1 MTTSLRKLNR
11 CTISNLIRGSGGSM
25 ASTNQTTSLKTM
37 VPLHYHFNEKVKG
50 NSVPSFH
57 RSYSTTFALYNV
69 ATSKDVLL
77 EEDSISSSHD
87 YVDSTI
93 KLTPDQYEPVM
104 AQQQII
110 QASQWNQGTGIEGK
124 WNPEFCHEA
133 LSIYIAHL
141 NYIFEHGLEDHNAK
155 MLLSSFTTQRA
166 IKTILKLK
174 LPTPL
179 LSKRIRNM
187 ERLIGRINL
196 TPLTPKLSLRL
207 MEANGKAGNIGRTID
222 LLKLRKIKQYKP
234 IRKEFEFA
242 IQSIV
247 SAGLHMRKNR
257 NVFLSDE
264 QQPEIDNPT
273 RWLDAILINMSER
286 GVALDTEM
294 ANRML
299 YCYASTG
306 RSGKALHFFYRVSK
320 EFVEE
325 EENVFNED
333 DQNDDRNKD
342 SQRSK
347 DCKIKDEIKE
357 QMPIFQQRKAKV
369 VMKMKERMPPYY
381 KVPSEM
387 KMSLGSGKATLDGT
401 SRLLWQKVCFE
412 KVQSCFGSISF

>member
-1 MTTSLRKLNR
+1 MTTSLRNLGR
-11 CTISNLIRGSGGSM
+11 CTIKNFVRGGASTASNL
-25 ASTNQTTSLKTM
+25 TTSVPM
-37 VPLHYHFNEKVKG
+37 VPLHSYLIDRIEG
-50 NSVPSFH
+50 NSFASSH
-57 RSYSTTFALYNV
+57 RNYSTTLTLCNV
-69 ATSKDVLL
+69 AISKDMQ
-77 EEDSISSSHD
+77 ENSTSSPND

-93 KLTPDQYEPVM
+93 KLAPDQYKPVL

-133 LSIYIAHL
+133 LSLYTAHL
-141 NYIFEHGLEDHNAK
+141 NYIVEHGLEDDDAK

-179 LSKRIRNM
+179 LSKKIRNM

-207 MEANGKAGNIGRTID
+207 MEANGKAGNVGRTID

-234 IRKEFEFA
+234 IRKEFEFT

-257 NVFLSDE
+257 NLFLSDE

-325 EENVFNED
+325 EDNAF
-333 DQNDDRNKD
+333 NDDDPNDGRNRD
-342 SQRSK
+342 NISS
-347 DCKIKDEIKE
+347 DDNNINDEIKK
-357 QMPIFQQRKAKV
+357 QMPVFDHRKAKV

-387 KMSLGSGKATLDGT
+387 KLNLGSGKATLDGK
-401 SRLLWQKVCFE
+401 SKILWQKVCE
-412 KVQSCFGSISF
+412 IKILV

>member
-1 MTTSLRKLNR
+1 MQENSTSSPN
-11 CTISNLIRGSGGSM
+11 
-25 ASTNQTTSLKTM
+25 
-37 VPLHYHFNEKVKG
+37 
-50 NSVPSFH
+50 
-57 RSYSTTFALYNV
+57 
-69 ATSKDVLL
+69 
-77 EEDSISSSHD
+77 D

-93 KLTPDQYEPVM
+93 KLAPDQYKPVL

-133 LSIYIAHL
+133 LSLYTAHL
-141 NYIFEHGLEDHNAK
+141 NYIVEHGLEDDDAK

-179 LSKRIRNM
+179 LSKKIRNM

-207 MEANGKAGNIGRTID
+207 MEANGKAGNVGRTID

-257 NVFLSDE
+257 NLFLSDE

-325 EENVFNED
+325 EDNAF
-333 DQNDDRNKD
+333 NDDDPNDGRNKD
-342 SQRSK
+342 NISS
-347 DCKIKDEIKE
+347 DDNNINDEIKK
-357 QMPIFQQRKAKV
+357 QMPVFDHRKAKV

-387 KMSLGSGKATLDGT
+387 KLNLGSGKATLDGK
-401 SRLLWQKVCFE
+401 SKILWQKVCE
-412 KVQSCFGSISF
+412 IKILV

>member
-1 MTTSLRKLNR
+1 MT
-11 CTISNLIRGSGGSM
+11 
-25 ASTNQTTSLKTM
+25 
-37 VPLHYHFNEKVKG
+37 
-50 NSVPSFH
+50 
-57 RSYSTTFALYNV
+57 
-69 ATSKDVLL
+69 
-77 EEDSISSSHD
+77 
-87 YVDSTI
+87 
-93 KLTPDQYEPVM
+93 
-104 AQQQII
+104 QQQII
-110 QASQWNQGTGIEGK
+110 QASQWNQGTGTEGK

-133 LSIYIAHL
+133 LSLYTAHL
-141 NYIFEHGLEDHNAK
+141 NYIVEHKVQDDNAK

-179 LSKRIRNM
+179 LSKKIRNM

-222 LLKLRKIKQYKP
+222 LLKLRKSKQYKP

-257 NVFLSDE
+257 NLFLSDE

-286 GVALDTEM
+286 GVALDTEL

-320 EFVEE
+320 AFVEE
-325 EENVFNED
+325 EEQAF
-333 DQNDDRNKD
+333 NDDDDPNDGRNKD
-342 SQRSK
+342 IAMSNDSS
-347 DCKIKDEIKE
+347 ITDEIKE
-357 QMPIFQQRKAKV
+357 KMPIFQQRKAKV

-387 KMSLGSGKATLDGT
+387 KMNMDSGKATMDGK
-401 SRLLWQKVCFE
+401 SIVLWQKVCYNIILRFE
-412 KVQSCFGSISF
+412 SF